1 MLGVLSKQME
11 DFNQFPKDWYIDDA
25 VRAQTGA
32 VHRLELSASRIG
44 LNGNRPL

>member
-25 VRAQTGA
+25 VRVLAPT
-32 VHRLELSASRIG
+32 EI
-44 LNGNRPL
+44 